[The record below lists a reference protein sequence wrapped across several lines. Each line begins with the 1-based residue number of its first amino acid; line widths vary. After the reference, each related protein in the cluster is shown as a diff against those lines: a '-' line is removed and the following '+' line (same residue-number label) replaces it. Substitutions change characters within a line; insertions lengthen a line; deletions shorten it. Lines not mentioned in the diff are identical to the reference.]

1 MLCMECVRVVIGVYN
16 VCVVIGV
23 YNVCVVIG
31 VYNVCVVSLI
41 GACIMCVLSC

>member
-16 VCVVIGV
+16 VCVVIGL
-23 YNVCVVIG
+23 
-31 VYNVCVVSLI
+31 YNVCVVSLI